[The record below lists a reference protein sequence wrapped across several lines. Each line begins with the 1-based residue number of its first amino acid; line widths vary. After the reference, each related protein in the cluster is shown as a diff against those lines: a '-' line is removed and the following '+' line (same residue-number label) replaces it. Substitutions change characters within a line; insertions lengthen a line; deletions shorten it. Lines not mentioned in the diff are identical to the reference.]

1 MSKIN
6 LTVLHQKHIHADIE
20 GQRSQVCCS
29 PWGKE
34 SDTTER
40 LNSNNTHLHGIEE
53 KIHVMDNTLREK
65 ENVKK
70 YFLKSVR
77 NRDIKR
83 I

>member
-1 MSKIN
+1 MQMLKDREARCAAVHGVTK
-6 LTVLHQKHIHADIE
+6 L
-20 GQRSQVCCS
+20 
-29 PWGKE
+29 
-34 SDTTER
+34 DTTER

-70 YFLKSVR
+70 YFLKSIR
-77 NRDIKR
+77 NRDVKR